1 MNFYKTIRTWHDRY
15 GINISLYIYEVCDGF
30 SIDELPQKYWDEF
43 RENDSWLKFC
53 WHRRKGGLV
62 EDDYDT
68 EIQSFIRVKNIIDNK
83 VSPYAWTDTVRLHRF
98 EAGSDLITFLKDKG
112 NISCLLCADDNRLSY
127 DLTDIDTDIL
137 EKDRIVVKN
146 DIIYRKTDIRLDLL
160 ELSTNEEIESLYMM
174 SKKIIENVTDKRVVL
189 FCHEWIFNRIYKN
202 IEQYFQY
209 IMN

>member
-1 MNFYKTIRTWHDRY
+1 M
-15 GINISLYIYEVCDGF
+15 
-30 SIDELPQKYWDEF
+30 
-43 RENDSWLKFC
+43 
-53 WHRRKGGLV
+53 
-62 EDDYDT
+62 
-68 EIQSFIRVKNIIDNK
+68 
-83 VSPYAWTDTVRLHRF
+83 
-98 EAGSDLITFLKDKG
+98 
-112 NISCLLCADDNRLSY
+112 
-127 DLTDIDTDIL
+127 TDIDTDIL